1 MRKFALSVI
10 VFVAGAMAF
19 GMPDVPD
26 VPDVEVPEFDI
37 PGLGIL
43 DEIQVQLDELVA
55 ATDSL
60 KWLIPEL
67 AALEEVSLKLE
78 EMRETDPDVIGL
90 QEELDALRAELE
102 VARDEIE
109 AVTSVI
115 TDDVQQV
122 RSSLNAFTE
131 GLPGRSD

>member
-1 MRKFALSVI
+1 MKKFALSIIVI
-10 VFVAGAMAF
+10 VSGAMAF

-26 VPDVEVPEFDI
+26 VPGVEVPDFEI
-37 PGLGIL
+37 PGLSIL
-43 DEIQVQLDELVA
+43 DDIQLQLDELVS

-67 AALEEVSLKLE
+67 AALEEVSVKLE
-78 EMRETDPDVIGL
+78 ELKETDPDVIGL
-90 QEELDALRAELE
+90 QEELDELRVELE
-102 VARDEIE
+102 AARGEIE

-115 TDDVQQV
+115 TDDVEQM